1 MDFLSF
7 NIATTTRAVQFHE
20 HPLRDGESR
29 DAPRRRWPRASG
41 FSGDDAQEESAMSR
55 EGSDVSVAGV
65 DATLADSLAR
75 IELPPRPAILD
86 QVMAEM
92 QSEEPDYRRL
102 ATMIMSDVGLSAWL
116 VKTANAPIFGYRTKA
131 RTVRDALTMLGL
143 IMVLRTV
150 AGYAVRQ
157 ALPESPALT
166 GFWDTSARVAHLSGW
181 LAREI
186 GIKDGVRPQDAYTYG
201 LFRDCGILVL
211 LRANA
216 SYEDILAEAMAEPL
230 RPFTEVESE
239 HLALNHAIVGS
250 AMAQSWYLPEAHCA
264 AILHHHDLASLADSS
279 ADLSP
284 AARRLVALAQLAE
297 FLQGKDSPPTINEW
311 HKMGESVLSAL
322 QLTPDQIEPLHV
334 AAQAVLQQLE

>member
-1 MDFLSF
+1 
-7 NIATTTRAVQFHE
+7 
-20 HPLRDGESR
+20 
-29 DAPRRRWPRASG
+29 
-41 FSGDDAQEESAMSR
+41 MSR
-55 EGSDVSVAGV
+55 ESGDVTVPGV
-65 DATLADSLAR
+65 DATLLDSLAT

-92 QSEEPDYRRL
+92 QGEEPDYRRL
-102 ATMIMSDVGLSAWL
+102 ANLVMSDVGLSAWL

-157 ALPESPALT
+157 ALPESPVLK

-211 LRANA
+211 IRANA
-216 SYEDILAEAMAEPL
+216 AYESILAEAMAEP
-230 RPFTEVESE
+230 RKAFTEVESG

-250 AMAQSWYLPEAHCA
+250 VMAQSWYLPEMHCA
-264 AILHHHDLASLADSS
+264 AILHHHDLAALSGSRAE
-279 ADLSP
+279 LSP
-284 AARRLVALAQLAE
+284 STRRLVALAQLAE
-297 FLQGKDSPPTINEW
+297 FLQGENSPPTVNEW
-311 HKMGESVLSAL
+311 HKMGDCVLSVL
-322 QLTPDQIEPLHV
+322 QLTPEQIEPLRV
-334 AAQAVLQQLE
+334 AAQSVLQQLE